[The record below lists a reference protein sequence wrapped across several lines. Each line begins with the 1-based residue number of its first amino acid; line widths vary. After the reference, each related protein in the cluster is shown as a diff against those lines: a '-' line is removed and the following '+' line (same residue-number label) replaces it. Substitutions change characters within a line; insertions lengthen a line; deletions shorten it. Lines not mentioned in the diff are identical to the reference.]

1 MQFSEPNCWHRSHAW
16 LTPEDGIP
24 GSGLISL
31 GWNAGTIHIQYVG
44 LPELSRPAVDAISAT
59 IREFNSQCQLLAFM
73 HAGVLG
79 SQQAIQEQLGRNAN
93 RAGSFTLSGYYWEGK
108 EQAIWARLP
117 VGQVIDAFAE
127 NGEFERLYAKAFVVF
142 SYHLWEEFARPRIA
156 QELSVDREYV
166 DEAESGRIADR
177 PQFQKMLNEASK
189 PEAPFQEI
197 LVWKFSR
204 FTRKREHAVAFKA
217 MLRRRGVRVVSITEQ
232 ADDTPTGKLLEAI
245 IESVDEFYSEN
256 LAQEVTRGMREAA
269 SRGFWVTSYAPYGY
283 KRVYVQDGPKKRPTL
298 ELNPP
303 ADAVVRRIFDMA
315 LQGKSIL
322 DVTKTLN
329 AEGIPTTNGKKWLK
343 TTIHTMLANEAYTGA
358 VVWGI
363 KAKDKAEPVR
373 VENAFPAIVSKREFQ
388 RAKKLL
394 GSRAPK
400 KVNPRW
406 ASSPYLLSGLLK
418 CETCGKALTAAEAK
432 SGKYTYYV
440 CHSLL
445 KRGSGTCKTPRL
457 NAKTF
462 EKLIVDEIRANILT
476 ESNIRDLVKLLDEEM
491 DGVASEQRER
501 LESIEEELEEV
512 KRRLGRIWQVIE
524 TTDIEMADASERIRE
539 HRDRKEKLE
548 VAAEEAR
555 RLLKDRRQFLDS
567 ADTIATFAED
577 MSEFL
582 KTSELTQTRAFVHSF
597 VKEIE
602 VKPGKAAIVYS
613 IPTPEDSPIGGADA
627 AEVALNGRVR
637 SSVRHGG
644 PDWTKSRTEADSRI
658 TPSFGMGM
666 VYVRTASSPVTSMP
680 STKLRMRALHSGN
693 VPSRRKSR
701 KSETYPLIS
710 SVVGSSTLRC
720 SNFVSA
726 SSLAASSC
734 SSWCLSEK
742 MRGDR
747 TSSVSSLLSRAS

>member
-1 MQFSEPNCWHRSHAW
+1 MNERFDM
-16 LTPEDGIP
+16 TPV
-24 GSGLISL
+24 
-31 GWNAGTIHIQYVG
+31 A
-44 LPELSRPAVDAISAT
+44 
-59 IREFNSQCQLLAFM
+59 
-73 HAGVLG
+73 
-79 SQQAIQEQLGRNAN
+79 
-93 RAGSFTLSGYYWEGK
+93 
-108 EQAIWARLP
+108 
-117 VGQVIDAFAE
+117 
-127 NGEFERLYAKAFVVF
+127 LYARVSSDRQDVD
-142 SYHLWEEFARPRIA
+142 
-156 QELSVDREYV
+156 LSVSAQLRALRDYAQKHGYLVAREYV

-303 ADAVVRRIFDMA
+303 ADAVVRRIFDLV

-373 VENAFPAIVSKREFQ
+373 VEDAHPAIVSKREFRQ
-388 RAKKLL
+388 AKKLL

-400 KVNPRW
+400 QVNPRR

-418 CETCGKALTAAEAK
+418 CETCGKAMTAAEAK

-524 TTDIEMADASERIRE
+524 TTDIEMADASERIKE

-577 MSEFL
+577 MSAFL

-627 AEVALNGRVR
+627 AEIALTGRVR
-637 SSVRHGG
+637 SSVRDGG
-644 PDWTKSRTEADSRI
+644 PDWTKSRTEAASLV
-658 TPSFGMGM
+658 TPSDGMGM
-666 VYVRTASSPVTSMP
+666 VYVSTTSSPEISMP
-680 STKLRMRALHSGN
+680 FTKLRMRAFRSGN
-693 VPSRRKSR
+693 VPSCRNVRKSA
-701 KSETYPLIS
+701 TYPLIS
-710 SVVGSSTLRC
+710 AVVGNSTLRC
-720 SNFVSA
+720 SN
-726 SSLAASSC
+726 
-734 SSWCLSEK
+734 
-742 MRGDR
+742 
-747 TSSVSSLLSRAS
+747 